1 MKILSFESSC
11 DETSASV
18 TLHEKGK
25 NTILSNIVA
34 SQIDIH
40 AAYGGVVPEIASR
53 AHTEAI
59 SGVAREALSASG
71 CQLEGIDAIAVTA
84 GPGLVGALL
93 VGVSFAKG
101 LAASCGRPLIPVNHI
116 RGHVAANY
124 YLPDPP
130 EPPFLALVVSG
141 GHTSLI
147 RVRSYTDFET
157 VGRTRDDAAGECFDK
172 TARVMG
178 MPYPG
183 GAMLDRAASLGDPKA
198 FDFPS
203 AAIPGDNLDFSFSGI
218 KTNVINLIH
227 KYGQSGAPV
236 PVNDIA
242 ASLTRAVVSSF
253 VKKLA
258 LAYEKGLVG
267 NGIVLAGGVSANSH
281 LRSGV
286 GDFAEKKRLR
296 VYMPEKSL
304 CGDNA
309 AMIGAQGYYEFLAG
323 NTASPSLNADPRMG
337 DR

>member
-1 MKILSFESSC
+1 MKILAFESSC

-18 TLHEKGK
+18 TEHVEGR
-25 NTILSNIVA
+25 NTVLSNIVA

-53 AHTEAI
+53 AHTEAV
-59 SGVAREALSASG
+59 SGVCREALSASG
-71 CQLEGIDAIAVTA
+71 CSVGDIDAVAVTA
-84 GPGLVGALL
+84 GPGLIGALL

-101 LAASCGRPLIPVNHI
+101 LAASSGKPLIPVNHI
-116 RGHVAANY
+116 RGHIAANY
-124 YLPDPP
+124 YSENPP

-141 GHTSLI
+141 GHTSFI
-147 RVRSYTDFET
+147 RVKTYTDLET

-183 GAMLDRAASLGDPKA
+183 GAMLDRAASLGDPHA

-203 AAIPGDNLDFSFSGI
+203 AAIPGENLDFSFSGI

-227 KYGQSGAPV
+227 KFGQNGEEV
-236 PVNDIA
+236 PVNDVA
-242 ASLTRAVVSSF
+242 ASLTRAVVGSF
-253 VKKLA
+253 IKKLSV
-258 LAYEKGLVG
+258 AYDMDIIG

-281 LRSGV
+281 LRLGV
-286 GDFAEKKRLR
+286 KTFAAKRGIR
-296 VYMPEKSL
+296 AYMPQKKL

-309 AMIGAQGYYEFLAG
+309 AMIGAQGYFEFLAG
-323 NTASPSLNADPRMG
+323 NTAEPGLNADPRLG

>member
-11 DETSASV
+11 DETSAAV
-18 TLHEKGK
+18 TEHGGGK
-25 NTILSNIVA
+25 NRILSNIVA
-34 SQIDIH
+34 SQIDVH

-59 SGVAREALSASG
+59 SGITREALETAG
-71 CQLEGIDAIAVTA
+71 CSPDDIEAIGVTA

-101 LAASCGRPLIPVNHI
+101 IAASCGIPLVPVNHI
-116 RGHVAANY
+116 KGHVAANY
-124 YLPDPP
+124 FLEDPP

-147 RVRSYTDFET
+147 NVKTYTEYET

-183 GAMLDRAASLGDPKA
+183 GAALDRAASEGDPFA

-203 AAIPGDNLDFSFSGI
+203 AALPGDNLDFSFSGL
-218 KTNVINLIH
+218 KTNVINLIR
-227 KYGQSGAPV
+227 KYESCGAAV

-242 ASLTRAVVSSF
+242 ASLTRAVCGSF
-253 VKKLA
+253 VKKVEKA
-258 LAYEKGLVG
+258 LECGIG
-267 NGIVLAGGVSANSH
+267 GRGIVLAGGVSANSH
-281 LRSGV
+281 LRKSL
-286 GDFAEKKRLR
+286 GDFAKKSGIPFY
-296 VYMPEKSL
+296 VPDKPL

-309 AMIGAQGYYEFLAG
+309 AMTGAQAYYEFLAG
-323 NTASPSLNADPRMG
+323 AVAGADLNADPRLG
-337 DR
+337 DK